1 MEKPLDAI
9 PVSVAGIT
17 DTLSTRI
24 AALEKENAVLRSQLA
39 TLLAATPEDVW
50 KALTNPKTDGE

>member
-1 MEKPLDAI
+1 MEKTLDAI

-17 DTLSTRI
+17 DMLGTRI

-50 KALTNPKTDGE
+50 TALTNPKPDGE

>member
-1 MEKPLDAI
+1 MEKTLDAI

-17 DTLSTRI
+17 DMLGTRI
-24 AALEKENAVLRSQLA
+24 AALEQENAVLRSQLA

-50 KALTNPKTDGE
+50 QALTSPKPVE